1 MGWIKIGIIGIIGW
15 IKIGIIGIMGII
27 GIIYYPAH

>member
-1 MGWIKIGIIGIIGW
+1 MIGW
-15 IKIGIIGIMGII
+15 IKIGMIGWIKIGMIGIMGIM